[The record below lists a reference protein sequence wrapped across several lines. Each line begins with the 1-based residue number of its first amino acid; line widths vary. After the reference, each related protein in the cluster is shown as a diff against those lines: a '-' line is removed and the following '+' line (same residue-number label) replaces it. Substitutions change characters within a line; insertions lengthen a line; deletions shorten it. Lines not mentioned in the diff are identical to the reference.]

1 MQEETLALMAALELL
16 STHDPD
22 EQYLHQ
28 RPAGW
33 TMGQQVLQEWDA
45 FCVELQ
51 RCDQFMAQR
60 NEDRC
65 SPCSPVPSCLAQV
78 SGKPWILAAA
88 NFQNRWSKP
97 P

>member
-1 MQEETLALMAALELL
+1 MAALELL

-33 TMGQQVLQEWDA
+33 TMGQQVLQEWEA

-51 RCDQFMAQR
+51 RCDQVMAQR
-60 NEDRC
+60 NEERC
-65 SPCSPVPSCLAQV
+65 SPCSAVPSCAEQV
-78 SGKPWILAAA
+78 LCSARGLPAAGLNTNGA
-88 NFQNRWSKP
+88 SYLSYGGSTSL
-97 P
+97 

>member
-1 MQEETLALMAALELL
+1 MSHSDCAEHVQEETLALMAALELL

-33 TMGQQVLQEWDA
+33 TMGQQVLQQWDA
-45 FCVELQ
+45 FCVELS
-51 RCDQFMAQR
+51 RCDQVMAQR

-65 SPCSPVPSCLAQV
+65 SPPVPSCLEQV
-78 SGKPWILAAA
+78 SC
-88 NFQNRWSKP
+88 ST
-97 P
+97 